1 MELVKENELTTKHA
15 ILDEHSD
22 RVKHFMDHLQQLV
35 PMLKNTLYKLLAR
48 STCISKELLKLL
60 HFIMM
65 ELMSMNNSVHSVASG
80 PGIHT
85 CLIVLYEG

>member
-1 MELVKENELTTKHA
+1 METLKGYDAHFRSHNFTVVELVKENELTTEHA

-22 RVKHFMDHLQQLV
+22 RVKHFTNRLQQLV
-35 PMLKNTLYKLLAR
+35 PMLKNTLCRPLAR

-65 ELMSMNNSVHSVASG
+65 EL
-80 PGIHT
+80 T
-85 CLIVLYEG
+85 L